1 MNVILLTPDFPP
13 YSPQNKN
20 MGGIA
25 TFLLDLAKGLTSNG
39 HTCTVLCYQKDKEA
53 EPTFDGGLPF
63 KTVRL
68 TKFWRRHFRSP
79 LLFFKLLSCI
89 QKNSENVFIAGSG
102 NLSHTPVFFSRFFT
116 FKTAT
121 LIHGND
127 VLHTKNNRKI
137 IQSLKKIDLIITNSL
152 YTKQVLYG
160 IIGKRDNVITINPF
174 FSPERFPEIDDI
186 FLGETRTK
194 YSLHAKKV
202 ILTTGRL
209 IERKNHC
216 LVIKAMKRI
225 LEKFP
230 EATYLIIGQGPYK
243 ERLEKQVRALNL
255 EDHVQFLGFVSQ
267 KTLRALYEIAEIFI
281 MPSKET
287 DTDMEG
293 FGIVLLEAMALKKPI
308 VASRVGGIPEVVED
322 GVTGL
327 LVPPGDPKSLA
338 RALLRLLRDPP
349 TRFRM
354 GQAGRQRLETYFTL
368 EQTMA
373 KLQGLYRSLVSPSPG
388 IPNLD

>member
-293 FGIVLLEAMALKKPI
+293 FGIVFLEANYFGTPVIGSRTGGISDAIEDRVNGFLISPDSDHELTEAVKNLFENPSRYEEMKEQGRKRVMDKFLLEKAIKH
-308 VASRVGGIPEVVED
+308 
-322 GVTGL
+322 
-327 LVPPGDPKSLA
+327 VPSIIE
-338 RALLRLLRDPP
+338 RLFVKD
-349 TRFRM
+349 
-354 GQAGRQRLETYFTL
+354 
-368 EQTMA
+368 
-373 KLQGLYRSLVSPSPG
+373 
-388 IPNLD
+388 